1 MKKRVA
7 DIIMETL
14 VEYGITDCFAVVG
27 GGAMHLDNALL
38 VCEKMKKYFNHHE
51 QACAMAAEA
60 YARYSGRMAAVCVT
74 SGPGATNTL
83 TGVMGAWQD
92 SLPMIVLS
100 GQVRY
105 EISVSKS
112 GLKLRYRGIQEFEI
126 IPTVKNM
133 TKYAVMLTDP
143 LAVRR
148 EIIKAIHIAMEGRR
162 GPVWIDVPQDI
173 QNARVEESDLYGVE
187 DNICTIPEVRDED
200 IREIIDLLRKAER
213 PCILAGSGII
223 SSDNRNEF
231 EELVNKMGIPVIGGS
246 WVADNLYT
254 EHPLYYGNSGNVGP
268 RTGNFILQN
277 ADVIFTLGNSLGFRQ
292 TGFNL
297 EGFAPEAKIIMTDVD
312 VEESKKP
319 GLNIYKF
326 LHGDLKDVIM
336 NMLKADSAIQA
347 PKQWLDYCNMLKQ
360 RFTPFEAIE
369 SIDMEDRVCSYFFWK
384 KFQQYE
390 EKDSILA
397 LGNNTGNSAKLQIG
411 VRYAQQRVLTN
422 YTCGSMG
429 YDIPA
434 AIGAT
439 VASGKKV
446 YCITGDGS
454 IMMNLQEL
462 QTIVQNNFPIS
473 IVVFSNDGYGAIRQ
487 TSKNFFNG
495 AYIGCTPDTGVSFP
509 DFKKVADTFGFE
521 YKKCTSNKQV
531 EEAVKW
537 LVNSKRRVL
546 LEIEQKLDDPVT
558 PKVMS
563 RLDENGKM
571 LTPALQDMYPFLPE
585 KMLKELMVR
594 DK

>member
-105 EISVSKS
+105 EISVPKS